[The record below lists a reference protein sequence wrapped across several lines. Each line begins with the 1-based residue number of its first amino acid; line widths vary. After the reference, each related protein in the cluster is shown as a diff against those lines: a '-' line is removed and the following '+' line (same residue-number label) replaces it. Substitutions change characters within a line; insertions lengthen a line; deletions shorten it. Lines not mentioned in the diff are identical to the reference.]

1 MWSQFPYRS
10 MSANGMIGMENVSN
24 IPGVKDGSSINLFIF
39 YIDPTI
45 DDVNT
50 LWPDD
55 RLEGTDILLLIVL
68 LVTIEIS

>member
-1 MWSQFPYRS
+1 MWSQFPYCS

-24 IPGVKDGSSINLFIF
+24 IPGVKDGNSINLFIF

-50 LWPDD
+50 L
-55 RLEGTDILLLIVL
+55 
-68 LVTIEIS
+68 

>member
-1 MWSQFPYRS
+1 MWSQFPYCS

-55 RLEGTDILLLIVL
+55 RLEGMDILLLIVL